1 LAMCCLFNYASLAN
15 RFKSKEALI
24 DFLDYLFAS
33 KKIDSEWLPKPEI
46 LHEYVVRDEFPFIQ
60 RMKMLKQHF
69 SSMSEEDFFIG

>member
-1 LAMCCLFNYASLAN
+1 
-15 RFKSKEALI
+15 
-24 DFLDYLFAS
+24 LFAS